1 MTATTLRRLIRAIG
15 LLATSVLLLA
25 VLGCGAGGSP
35 DERGTKPIF
44 NGLLLPLVPESEKF
58 IRYEPVESSA
68 PIAHAAIPQHPYMAS
83 NAGNNMQRGIHE

>member
-58 IRYEPVESSA
+58 IRYEPVEFFG
-68 PIAHAAIPQHPYMAS
+68 AHCPRSIPNTPLWPGTPATICTMTHT
-83 NAGNNMQRGIHE
+83 